1 MTQHTAPSTERRV
14 TVGLGDRAYDIVIKR
29 GALAEVGERL
39 TSVGLSG
46 KAAVV
51 TNPVV
56 GRLYGATVLRSLKGA
71 GFRTVLVTLPDG
83 ERHKTLRSVARVLDA
98 LAAARFERGS
108 TVIALGGG
116 VIGDLAGFAAS
127 VYQRGIQF
135 VQLPTTLVAQV
146 DSSVGGKTGVN
157 HVLGKNLIGA
167 FYQPR
172 VVVIDPVALNSLP
185 EREWRAGL
193 AEVIK
198 YGVIAD
204 DHLFASLEENIEPIV
219 KRDDELVANVVAR
232 SCRIKASVV
241 EQDERESGLRRIL
254 NYGHTIGH
262 ALESL
267 GRYRRLIHGEAVAI
281 GMVQEALL
289 ARRLGLCSD
298 DVVARQ
304 RRLITQ
310 AGLPTDVPSVRFAP
324 LWTAMQHDKK
334 VSQGRVQCVLPR
346 AIGQVEVRPLERQDV
361 EGWFREQA
369 REGRRTG
376 PPRRQG

>member
-1 MTQHTAPSTERRV
+1 MTQHTAASTERRV

-39 TSVGLSG
+39 TSLGLSG

-71 GFRTVLVTLPDG
+71 GFRPVLVTIPDG

-98 LAAARFERGS
+98 LAAARFERRS

-172 VVVIDPVALNSLP
+172 VVVMDPVALKSLP

-219 KRDDELVANVVAR
+219 KRDDDLVANVVAR
-232 SCRIKASVV
+232 SCQIKALVV

-267 GRYRRLIHGEAVAI
+267 GHYRRLIHGEAVAI

-298 DVVARQ
+298 DVVTRQ
-304 RRLITQ
+304 RRLITN
-310 AGLPTDVPSVRFAP
+310 AGLPTEVPPVRFAQ
-324 LWTAMQHDKK
+324 LWTAMQRDKK

-361 EGWFREQA
+361 EGWFREQV
-369 REGRRTG
+369 REGRRTR
-376 PPRRQG
+376 PPRRRG

>member
-1 MTQHTAPSTERRV
+1 MTQHTAASTERRV

-39 TSVGLSG
+39 TSLGLSG
-46 KAAVV
+46 QAAVV

-56 GRLYGATVLRSLKGA
+56 GRLYGAKILRSLKGA
-71 GFRTVLVTLPDG
+71 GFQPVLVTIPDG

-98 LAAARFERGS
+98 LAAARFERRS

-157 HVLGKNLIGA
+157 HALGKNLIGA

-172 VVVIDPVALNSLP
+172 MVVMDPVVLKSLP

-219 KRDDELVANVVAR
+219 KRDDALVANVVAR
-232 SCRIKASVV
+232 SCQIKASVV

-267 GRYRRLIHGEAVAI
+267 GHYRRLIHGEAVAI

-304 RRLITQ
+304 RRLITN
-310 AGLPTDVPSVRFAP
+310 AGLPTEVPPVRFAQ

-361 EGWFREQA
+361 EGWFREQV
-369 REGRRTG
+369 REGQRTRPPQRRG
-376 PPRRQG
+376 

>member
-1 MTQHTAPSTERRV
+1 MTQHTAASTERRV

-39 TSVGLSG
+39 TSLGLSG

-71 GFRTVLVTLPDG
+71 GFRPVLVTIPDG

-98 LAAARFERGS
+98 LAAARFERRS

-116 VIGDLAGFAAS
+116 VIGDLAGFAAL

-172 VVVIDPVALNSLP
+172 VVVMDPVALKSLP

-219 KRDDELVANVVAR
+219 KRDDDLVANVVAR
-232 SCRIKASVV
+232 SCQIKASVV

-267 GRYRRLIHGEAVAI
+267 GHYRRLIHGEAVAI

-298 DVVARQ
+298 DVVTRQ
-304 RRLITQ
+304 RRLITN
-310 AGLPTDVPSVRFAP
+310 AGLPTEVPPVRFAQ
-324 LWTAMQHDKK
+324 LWTAMQRDK
-334 VSQGRVQCVLPR
+334 
-346 AIGQVEVRPLERQDV
+346 
-361 EGWFREQA
+361 
-369 REGRRTG
+369 
-376 PPRRQG
+376 

>member
-1 MTQHTAPSTERRV
+1 MTQPTAASTERRV

-39 TSVGLSG
+39 TSLGLSG

-71 GFRTVLVTLPDG
+71 GFRPVLVTIPDG

-98 LAAARFERGS
+98 LAAARFERRS

-172 VVVIDPVALNSLP
+172 VVVMDPVALKSLP

-219 KRDDELVANVVAR
+219 KRDDDLVANVVAR
-232 SCRIKASVV
+232 SCEIKALVV
-241 EQDERESGLRRIL
+241 AQDERESGLRRIL

-304 RRLITQ
+304 RRLITN
-310 AGLPTDVPSVRFAP
+310 AGLPTEVPPVRFAQ

-361 EGWFREQA
+361 EGWFRERV
-369 REGRRTG
+369 REGRRTR
-376 PPRRQG
+376 PPRRRG

>member
-1 MTQHTAPSTERRV
+1 MTKQTAVSTEHRV

-39 TSVGLSG
+39 ASVGLSG

-98 LAAARFERGS
+98 LAAARFERRS

-157 HVLGKNLIGA
+157 HPLGKNLIGA

-172 VVVIDPVALNSLP
+172 VVVMDPMALTSLP

-204 DHLFASLEENIEPIV
+204 DQLFASLEENIEPIV
-219 KRDDELVANVVAR
+219 KRDDDLVAHVVAR

-241 EQDERESGLRRIL
+241 AQDERESGLRRIL

-310 AGLPTDVPSVRFAP
+310 AGLPTDLPSVRFAP

-334 VSQGRVQCVLPR
+334 VSRGRVHCVLPR

-369 REGRRTG
+369 RAGRRTR
-376 PPRRQG
+376 PPRRRG